1 QGDLE
6 DKILKKNIPGK
17 YTWWEKDSDEEGETA
32 RADWVDREA
41 SDPERE
47 MTEMEKQKKWVD
59 NDCPE
64 PIRRTIMARQEKERA
79 RTGVKGVLADFDA
92 WKLSADAEDLIA
104 KEYRAAMLKRMTE
117 GHTVPGSLAATTTTT
132 TTTGDGSDGSD
143 DDDDDDDEGF
153 LGSYRRRR
161 LEQLKATA
169 GRPQF
174 GQIVEAERST
184 FVSAVDTEDP
194 RTSVVVHLYEPY
206 IDACR
211 RMNRFL
217 EVLATK
223 QPTVKFL
230 RLRSSAAEGGDYDPV
245 ALPTLLLYRA
255 GEVVGCMT
263 RVTDDIGENFTQEDV
278 EWLLQEH
285 DVFEALQNPQVSG
298 AGAGEAGEG
307 AAGGVHGM
315 STGRGRREDGLA
327 DSDDDAG
334 NDS

>member
-1 QGDLE
+1 
-6 DKILKKNIPGK
+6 
-17 YTWWEKDSDEEGETA
+17 
-32 RADWVDREA
+32 
-41 SDPERE
+41 
-47 MTEMEKQKKWVD
+47 
-59 NDCPE
+59 
-64 PIRRTIMARQEKERA
+64 
-79 RTGVKGVLADFDA
+79 
-92 WKLSADAEDLIA
+92 EDLVA

-117 GHTVPGSLAATTTTT
+117 GHTVPGSLAATATTTA
-132 TTTGDGSDGSD
+132 TTGEGSDDD

-217 EVLATK
+217 EVSCSVPKEVRGERSNTKTCPVPVLTPPALYTAYLLSAHNQVLATK

-285 DVFEALQNPQVSG
+285 DVFEAS
-298 AGAGEAGEG
+298 
-307 AAGGVHGM
+307 
-315 STGRGRREDGLA
+315 
-327 DSDDDAG
+327 
-334 NDS
+334 